1 MDLVHLAVI
10 LGALAFLIIMAYR
23 GHSVILMAPIAAALA
38 VVLTEPSNVL
48 PVYTNLFMVRMAFF
62 VQNYFPIFM
71 LGALFG
77 KMMEISGFAKSIA
90 SAVVKLVGAKFT
102 IMAIVLVGAIL
113 TYGGVSMFVAVFAV
127 YPFAAEMF
135 RQSEIPKRLIP
146 ATIGLGVFAFTMDA
160 MPGTPQIQNI
170 IPTTF
175 FGTTAFAAP
184 ILGIFG
190 SLFVFVVGM
199 IYLEWRRR
207 TAQAAGEGYGENH
220 LNEPVVTTT
229 TDKLVHPLVAA
240 LPLVIVWVSNLV
252 FTNTLPSIFPAVVEF
267 QNTSVPATNADP
279 ASLITTVTVASS
291 VATWALIIGL
301 VLGIL
306 TIAAIAFK
314 QIGPSFAPSSKDAV
328 AGSLLANLNTASEFG
343 FAGVIASLPGF
354 KVAADALLSIP
365 NPLLSQAITVNVLA
379 GVTGSASGG
388 LSMALGAM
396 GDHFVEQAN
405 AAGIPLEVMHR
416 IASMA
421 AGGMDTLP
429 HNGAIITVLAVTGLT
444 HRQSYKDIFAITILK
459 TLTAFVTIGFYYL
472 TGLV

>member
-1 MDLVHLAVI
+1 
-10 LGALAFLIIMAYR
+10 
-23 GHSVILMAPIAAALA
+23 MAPIAALLA
-38 VVLTEPSNVL
+38 VVLTEPTKVL

-90 SAVVKLVGAKFT
+90 SAVVRVVGEKFT

-135 RQSEIPKRLIP
+135 KESDIPKRLIP

-160 MPGTPQIQNI
+160 LPGTPQIQNI

-175 FGTTAFAAP
+175 FGTTAFSAP

-199 IYLEWRRR
+199 LYLEWRRR
-207 TAQAAGEGYGENH
+207 TAKAAGEGYGSGH
-220 LNEPVVTTT
+220 LNEPVIATT
-229 TDKLVHPLVAA
+229 TDKLVHPLIAA
-240 LPLVIVWVSNLV
+240 LPLVLVWVANLV
-252 FTNTLPSIFPAVVEF
+252 FTKTLPSLFPDVVEF
-267 QNTSVPATNADP
+267 QNTSVPAKNADP
-279 ASLITTVTVASS
+279 ESLITSVTISGA

-301 VLGIL
+301 VLGIV
-306 TIAAIAFK
+306 TIFIIGRK
-314 QIGPSFAPSSKDAV
+314 QVTASFIPSSKDAI

-365 NPLLSQAITVNVLA
+365 NPLLSEAVTVNVLA

-396 GDHFVEQAN
+396 GDHFIDMAN
-405 AAGIPLEVMHR
+405 DSGIPLDVMHR

-444 HRQSYKDIFAITILK
+444 HRQSYKDIFAITLLK
-459 TLTAFVTIGFYYL
+459 CLTAFVTIGFYYL